1 MKAGI
6 NHMQQHEGT
15 HMATTVLY
23 IGRVLFGV
31 YFIFSGYN
39 HFAQLGMMSGYAKSK
54 GVPLAKASV
63 AATGALL
70 VLGGLSVLLNQFV
83 VFGLVAL
90 AVFLIPVTF
99 MMHSFWKLQD
109 PMARMGDMVNFSKNL
124 ALLGAVLLLLAQV
137 LS

>member
-1 MKAGI
+1 
-6 NHMQQHEGT
+6 
-15 HMATTVLY
+15 MATTVLY